1 MIFYSFIGE
10 LCVYDHRVSLFGAI
24 QPGPA
29 CEMLAR
35 KDHQGFYDR
44 IMYVPATT
52 DNTLSFSERRK
63 LKISQVF
70 LRLFL
75 LCFDSTFQ
83 ADFDIKKYFRLIR
96 DTHVSPRDYQLGPGV
111 VEKGDGYFATFQAMN
126 EKAKVN
132 GGQVI
137 FVVGI
142 DVRNELCRGEVKGM
156 TAKAWTNLWKL
167 STVYACSRSTIRNMI
182 WGEVIDFL
190 VTVADVES
198 AWEVVQ
204 LSIHTMKCFKP
215 SLKVELNESSIEL
228 SPEELVIKGAMKI
241 KKMYELADENMEIRL
256 TKVVKFKLY
265 PARSTCDN
273 FVAVSFMN
281 FKMKWWYFFSK

>member
-1 MIFYSFIGE
+1 M
-10 LCVYDHRVSLFGAI
+10 
-24 QPGPA
+24 
-29 CEMLAR
+29 
-35 KDHQGFYDR
+35 
-44 IMYVPATT
+44 
-52 DNTLSFSERRK
+52 
-63 LKISQVF
+63 
-70 LRLFL
+70 
-75 LCFDSTFQ
+75 
-83 ADFDIKKYFRLIR
+83 
-96 DTHVSPRDYQLGPGV
+96 
-111 VEKGDGYFATFQAMN
+111 
-126 EKAKVN
+126 
-132 GGQVI
+132 
-137 FVVGI
+137 
-142 DVRNELCRGEVKGM
+142 KGM

-228 SPEELVIKGAMKI
+228 SSEELVIKGAMKI

-265 PARSTCDN
+265 PARSTLDN

-281 FKMKWWYFFSK
+281 FKYFTILKLLKALKEMGIVEETEKRGENHKVFKGLKLVSQTTGDDMTRLFVLISKEISDGIFDPLNILNVDL